1 MINRKLFP
9 GALALVALFFCHAG
23 AARAVTPRLVKD
35 INPVPSP
42 GSSKPEVVASLSN
55 GISLFVADDGLAD
68 RPALWRTDG
77 TESGTYRL
85 TEPCEQACDG
95 WSFQFAS
102 AGDRYFFIT
111 RHASDFGFEQ
121 RLWVTGGSAAD
132 TFLLAEGIR
141 VSVGSRHAWLADRGL
156 LYFVASDPDHGFE
169 IWRSDGTAAGTYRVT
184 DIVPGPEPG
193 EPIPS
198 DLIAF
203 QGKVF
208 FRANDG
214 VHGHT
219 LWATDGTAAGTRMI
233 RDPWPSGDV
242 YPGPFHLRVANNRLL
257 FFAFGRRVGLELW
270 ASDGTTRGT
279 QTITNLAPG
288 LAELEVEDSIVAL
301 DRYFFTTRMA
311 GRGEQLWVSD
321 GTRQGTRVLTGFA
334 EPGAFVDLFLANQIV
349 GGKVVFQAND
359 GVHGVEPWITDGTR
373 AGTRLLRD
381 VCPGTCSS
389 SSTPRITFGGRLYL
403 NADDGVRGI
412 ELWSTDGTTAGTRL
426 VRDLCRGACS
436 GLPNFF
442 RVVGGRLLFT
452 AWGPTTASGVQVW
465 RTNGTP
471 AGTVRASAFGR
482 GLSLLDVGTVSGA
495 IVFPAWDPEHGVEL
509 WRSDGTRAGTRLV
522 ADINRVDD
530 GGSHPGQFRVLG
542 DSRVAFLANAL
553 AVNGTQ
559 LHEIWRSDGTAVGTV
574 PHRPLPTCAG
584 AGGHVA
590 ALPNEDLIFVCV
602 QGNESLLWRAT
613 VSGPVRL
620 TPSAVF
626 VSSTPDVAVSGGQI
640 FFAASEPG
648 TKTEPWVSDGTPE
661 GTRLVADLDP
671 AGSSDPAMFTA
682 FAGRV
687 WFTAYSVA
695 NESGGRELWVTDGTA
710 AGTIHVTRVNGG
722 AEPEILGVHA
732 GRLWF
737 AAYDAEHDRELW
749 STDGTVEGTG
759 RMADVL
765 PNGSFAPTHL
775 VSAGDR
781 MFLSAGE
788 YPGSGGL
795 WVSDGTAAGT
805 HRLGP
810 YPIRTSLASTGPL
823 SAVVDGRL
831 FYVAYVDGQ
840 ETLWQSDGTEAGTGP
855 VPPPA
860 DPGFFRGLGYLIG
873 FDGVLLFMNDGE
885 LWQTD
890 GTETVRVEGI
900 EAPAQPTLAGSRV
913 FVSAGD
919 PVHGRELWVLEAEP

>member
-1 MINRKLFP
+1 MYRKLFP
-9 GALALVALFFCHAG
+9 GALALVVLFLCNAG

-35 INPVPSP
+35 INPVPLP
-42 GSSKPEVVASLSN
+42 GSSAPEVVASLDD
-55 GISLFVADDGLAD
+55 GISLFVADDGVNG
-68 RPALWRTDG
+68 RALWRTDG
-77 TESGTYRL
+77 TEAGTYRL
-85 TEPCEQACDG
+85 TDPCEQACDG

-111 RHASDFGFEQ
+111 RHSADFGFSN

-132 TFLLAEGIR
+132 TFLIAEGIQ
-141 VSVGSRHAWLADRGL
+141 VSVGSRHVWLEEQGL

-169 IWRSDGTAAGTYRVT
+169 VWRSDGTSQGTYRVT
-184 DIVPGPEPG
+184 DIAPGPADALPG
-193 EPIPS
+193 G
-198 DLIAF
+198 LTAF
-203 QGKVF
+203 KGRIF
-208 FRANDG
+208 FQADDG
-214 VHGHT
+214 VRGQA
-219 LWATDGTAAGTRMI
+219 LWATDGTAAGTRMV
-233 RDPWPSGDV
+233 RDPWPNGIAHSG
-242 YPGPFHLRVANNRLL
+242 PSHLRVAGNRLL
-257 FFAFGRRVGLELW
+257 FFAFGRRIGMELW
-270 ASDGTTRGT
+270 ASDGTPRGT
-279 QTITNLAPG
+279 QPITDLAPG
-288 LAELEVEDSIVAL
+288 FGEVEVYGSVVAL
-301 DRYFFTTRMA
+301 DRYFFIAKAR
-311 GRGEQLWVSD
+311 RGEELWVSD
-321 GTRQGTRVLTGFA
+321 GTRSGTRVLTDFA
-334 EPGAFVDLFLANQIV
+334 EPGAFGMGQLYLSGRTI
-349 GGKVVFQAND
+349 GGKMVFGAND
-359 GVHGVEPWITDGTR
+359 GPHGVEPWITDGTR

-381 VCPGTCSS
+381 VCPGACSS
-389 SSTPRITFGGRLYL
+389 SPTFWLNHGGRLYL
-403 NADDGVRGI
+403 TADDGVRGI

-442 RVVGGRLLFT
+442 RVVAGRLLFT

-482 GLSLLDVGTVSGA
+482 GLSFLEVGTVSGA

-530 GGSHPGQFRVLG
+530 GGSHPRLFQVLG
-542 DSRVAFLANAL
+542 DSRVAFLADAPAADG
-553 AVNGTQ
+553 AVRGSF
-559 LHEIWRSDGTAVGTV
+559 WRSDGTAAGTV
-574 PHRPLPTCAG
+574 PHRPLPPCAG
-584 AGGHVA
+584 SGVHIKP
-590 ALPNEDLIFVCV
+590 LPNEDLLLVCV
-602 QGNESLLWRAT
+602 QGPETALWRAT
-613 VSGPVRL
+613 AAGPVRL
-620 TPSAVF
+620 TSPD
-626 VSSTPDVAVSGGQI
+626 VSVSPTPDVAVSGGRI
-640 FFAASEPG
+640 FFAASEPD
-648 TKTEPWVSDGTPE
+648 TQTEPWVSDGTPE
-661 GTRLVADLDP
+661 GTRLLADLDP
-671 AGSSDPAMFTA
+671 AGSSSPAMFTA

-687 WFTAYSVA
+687 WFTAWSVA

-710 AGTIHVTRVNGG
+710 AGTIQVTRVNGG

-737 AAYDAEHDRELW
+737 AAYDSEHDRELW
-749 STDGTVEGTG
+749 STDGTVEGTS
-759 RMADVL
+759 RMADIL

-788 YPGSGGL
+788 YPQSGGL

-805 HRLGP
+805 RRLGP
-810 YPIRTSLASTGPL
+810 YPIRSDLASTGPL

-860 DPGFFRGLGYLIG
+860 HPGFFRGLGYLIG
-873 FDGVLLFMNDGE
+873 FDGVLLFMNEGE

-913 FVSAGD
+913 FLSAGD
-919 PVHGRELWVLEAEP
+919 PVHGRELWALEPEP